1 LSISWLEAVLFR
13 NEIGDEG
20 PANGGTPVLD
30 YRVNMAEV
38 VECPE
43 GGLYVFECLG
53 ELGATATFQVIVD
66 HLEDTEFTIYSLTFG
81 MVY

>member
-1 LSISWLEAVLFR
+1 
-13 NEIGDEG
+13 
-20 PANGGTPVLD
+20 
-30 YRVNMAEV
+30 MAEV